1 MLVKYID
8 DAGSE
13 VDDVGY
19 WVLPKLSWDDFRSY
33 MDLAATV
40 DKDSAADLD
49 KVAEFLIDRG
59 FVRFE
64 GVLTADG
71 SPLEK
76 SGWRQAPDDLLLQIV
91 RKLQNLNAIG
101 GVRHPNSKAPSAQP
115 SEAAGEQGAISS
127 EPTSSP
133 RSSTPSDS
141 PTQ

>member
-1 MLVKYID
+1 MRVPYID
-8 DAGSE
+8 DAGNE
-13 VDDVGY
+13 VDDVAY
-19 WVLPKLSWDDFRSY
+19 HVLPKLSWDDFRSY

-76 SGWRQAPDDLLLQIV
+76 ADWRKAPDDLLLQVV
-91 RKLQNLNAIG
+91 RKLQTLNAIG
-101 GVRHPNSKAPSAQP
+101 GVRHPNSQAPSAP
-115 SEAAGEQGAISS
+115 SSEAAGEQGASNS
-127 EPTSSP
+127 DPTSLQSL
-133 RSSTPSDS
+133 STPSDS